1 MDRRQARHR
10 PRNLIRVM
18 PAEGLG
24 NMAAPSASDT
34 VVVVAG
40 GEPLDPARPPA
51 LPEGALVVAADS
63 GIDQAHALGLRV
75 DVAVGDFDS
84 VTVAGLA
91 RAADA
96 GARLDRHPAAK
107 DATDLELA
115 LVAAVALRPR
125 QIHVIGGSGGRFDHL
140 LANALLLAA
149 PALAGTDVTAELGGA
164 RVAVV
169 RHRVQLTGR
178 PGDLLSLLAVHG
190 PATGITTT
198 GLEFP
203 LVAGTLLAG
212 SSRGVSNRFL
222 AEVATV
228 GVASGVLLAIQP
240 GPEEPTS

>member
-1 MDRRQARHR
+1 
-10 PRNLIRVM
+10 M

-40 GEPLDPARPPA
+40 GEAIDPTRPPA
-51 LPEGALVVAADS
+51 LPAGAVVVAADS

-84 VTVAGLA
+84 VTAGGLA
-91 RAADA
+91 RATEG
-96 GARLDRHPAAK
+96 GARVDRHPVAK

-115 LVAAVALRPR
+115 LAAAVALEPR
-125 QIHVIGGSGGRFDHL
+125 RIHVIGGSGGRFDHL

-149 PALAGTDVTAELGGA
+149 PALAAVDVTAELGGA
-164 RVAVV
+164 RLAVV
-169 RHRVQLTGR
+169 RHAVQLTGR

-190 PATGITTT
+190 PATGVTTT

-203 LVAGTLLAG
+203 LDHETLRAG
-212 SSRGVSNRFL
+212 SSRGVSNRF
-222 AEVATV
+222 ATAVATV
-228 GVASGVLLAIQP
+228 ALAEGVLLAIQP
-240 GPEEPTS
+240 ISSHEEPTS